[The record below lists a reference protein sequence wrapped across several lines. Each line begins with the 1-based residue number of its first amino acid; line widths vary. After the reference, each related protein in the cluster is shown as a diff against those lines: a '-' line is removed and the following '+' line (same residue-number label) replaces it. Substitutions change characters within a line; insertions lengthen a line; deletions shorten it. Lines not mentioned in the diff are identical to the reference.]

1 MFRKMRRFKQML
13 PEAETR
19 EIIAQGTTGVL
30 GVNGDDGY
38 PYTVAVNHVLVGDK
52 IYFHSA
58 KAGHKIDS
66 IKKDPKVSFIVVDKD
81 DVVSREYTTY
91 FRSGMVFGK
100 AHVVEDED
108 ERKQAFRAL
117 SEKFSAD
124 DLDRYDEIMEKEA
137 HLASVVCIDIEH
149 ITGKESMELV
159 KQR

>member
-1 MFRKMRRFKQML
+1 MFRQMRRFKQLL

-19 EIIAQGTTGVL
+19 EIIARANTGIL

-38 PYTVAVNHVLVGDK
+38 PYTVPVNHVLVGDK

-58 KAGHKIDS
+58 KAGHKVDS
-66 IKKDPKVSFIVVDKD
+66 IKKDPKVSFTVVDKD

-100 AHVVEDED
+100 ARIAEGE
-108 ERKQAFRAL
+108 EREKAFRL
-117 SEKFSAD
+117 LCEKFCAA
-124 DLDRYDEIMEKEA
+124 DLDRYDEIMEKEESA
-137 HLASVVCIDIEH
+137 ALMICIDIEH
-149 ITGKESMELV
+149 ITGKEAMELV